1 MNFREYLNEAKP
13 TRMALDNE
21 IEKLMKTGLSVRK
34 ATMELEKRYKIKKLD
49 VRNDGTVVGIDW

>member
-1 MNFREYLNEAKP
+1 MNFREYLKGAKP

-34 ATMELEKRYKIKKLD
+34 ATMELEKRYKIKKLT